1 MMGNKRLPSVSISSV
16 TESTNLSHIDNDLV
30 LFDDFVNIPVF
41 HGGRHNTVLII
52 GLCLEGGL
60 SFTSDTVD
68 YSLSTGDALIV
79 HEGQIIGNYRPGGG
93 VRGIGIMMSYDFFH
107 EIVKDVHELSSL
119 FIFSRSHPVFRMY
132 PGEIRSVRSYFSL
145 IKEKVDDKTNHFRKN
160 VVRMLISAM
169 ICDLSNAIYRI
180 QLSDDRRQTRA
191 EAIFTGFIKLVGQN
205 YRRERRVG
213 WYGEQL
219 CITSKYLSET
229 VKAVSRRTPTE
240 WIDRYVSMEL
250 RVQLR
255 NTTKSIKEIAC
266 EMNFPNQSSMGK
278 YFKEH
283 VGMSPMMYR
292 KS

>member
-1 MMGNKRLPSVSISSV
+1 MENKGLPSVSISSV
-16 TESTNLSHIDNDLV
+16 TENINLSHIDNDLI
-30 LFDDFVNIPVF
+30 LFDDFVNLPVF
-41 HGGRHNTVLII
+41 YGARRNPELII
-52 GLCLEGGL
+52 GLCLEGSL

-68 YSLSTGDALIV
+68 YSLSAGDALIV
-79 HEGQIIGNYRPGGG
+79 HEGQVIGNYRPDDG

-119 FIFSRSHPVFRMY
+119 FIFSRSHPVFRMN
-132 PGEIRSVRSYFSL
+132 PGEIRSVRSYFNL

-213 WYGEQL
+213 WYGGQL

-229 VKAVSRRTPTE
+229 VKAVSRRTPNE
-240 WIDRYVSMEL
+240 WIDRYVIMEL

>member
-1 MMGNKRLPSVSISSV
+1 MEDKKQLSVSISSV
-16 TESTNLSHIDNDLV
+16 MEDTGLSHIDNDLV
-30 LFDDFVNIPVF
+30 LFDDFVNLPVF
-41 HGGRHNTVLII
+41 RGVKHNTELFI
-52 GLCLEGGL
+52 GLCLEGNL

-68 YSLSTGDALIV
+68 YSLSAGDALIV
-79 HEGQIIGNYRPGGG
+79 HEGQVIGNYRHGGG
-93 VRGIGIMMSYDFFH
+93 VCGIGIMMSYDFFH

-119 FIFSRSHPVFRMY
+119 FIFSRSHPVFRMH
-132 PGEIRSVRSYFSL
+132 PGEIRSVRSYFNL

-213 WYGEQL
+213 WYGGQL

-229 VKAVSRRTPTE
+229 VKAVSRRTPGE
-240 WIDRYVSMEL
+240 WIDRYVIMEL

>member
-1 MMGNKRLPSVSISSV
+1 MENKGLPSVSISSV
-16 TESTNLSHIDNDLV
+16 TESINLSHIDNDLI
-30 LFDDFVNIPVF
+30 LFDDFVNLPVF
-41 HGGRHNTVLII
+41 YGARRNPELII

-60 SFTSDTVD
+60 SFTSDTVG
-68 YSLSTGDALIV
+68 YSLSAGDALIV
-79 HEGQIIGNYRPGGG
+79 HEGQVIGNYRPDDG

-119 FIFSRSHPVFRMY
+119 FIFSRSHPVFRMN
-132 PGEIRSVRSYFSL
+132 PGEIRSVRSYFNL

-213 WYGEQL
+213 WYGGQL

-229 VKAVSRRTPTE
+229 VKAVSRRTPNE
-240 WIDRYVSMEL
+240 WIDRYVIMEL

>member
-1 MMGNKRLPSVSISSV
+1 MGNKVLASVSISSV
-16 TESTNLSHIDNDLV
+16 AESINLSHIGNDLI
-30 LFDDFVNIPVF
+30 LFDDFVNLPLF
-41 HGGRHNTVLII
+41 YGERRNPELII

-68 YSLSTGDALIV
+68 YRLSAGDALIV
-79 HEGQIIGNYRPGGG
+79 HEGQVIGNYRPDHG

-107 EIVKDVHELSSL
+107 EIVKDIHELSSL
-119 FIFSRSHPVFRMY
+119 FIFSRSHPVFRMH

-191 EAIFTGFIKLVGQN
+191 EAIFSGFIRLVELHC
-205 YRRERRVG
+205 RHERRVR

-229 VKAVSRRTPTE
+229 VKAVSRLTPNE
-240 WIDRYVSMEL
+240 WIDRYVIMEL

-255 NTTKSIKEIAC
+255 NTTKSIKEIAS

>member
-1 MMGNKRLPSVSISSV
+1 MENKGLPSVSISSV
-16 TESTNLSHIDNDLV
+16 TENVNLSHIDNDLV
-30 LFDDFVNIPVF
+30 LFDDFVNLPVF
-41 HGGRHNTVLII
+41 RGARRNPELII
-52 GLCLEGGL
+52 GLCLEGSM
-60 SFTSDTVD
+60 SFTCDTAD
-68 YSLSTGDALIV
+68 CALGAGDALIV
-79 HEGQIIGNYRPGGG
+79 HEGQVIGNFRPGAGL
-93 VRGIGIMMSYDFFH
+93 RGIGIMMSYDFFH

-119 FIFSRSHPVFRMY
+119 FIFSRSHPVFRMH
-132 PGEIRSVRSYFSL
+132 PGEIRSVRSYFNL
-145 IKEKVDDKTNHFRKN
+145 IKEKVDDKSNHFRKN
-160 VVRMLISAM
+160 VVRMLMSAM

-191 EAIFTGFIKLVGQN
+191 EAIFTGFIKLVGLN

-229 VKAVSRRTPTE
+229 VKAVSRRTPNE
-240 WIDRYVSMEL
+240 WIDRYVVMEL

-283 VGMSPMMYR
+283 VGLSPMMYR